1 MIKKIIISGLLVGS
15 LSGCEGM
22 NTAGMFDAASS
33 LFQAATI
40 NDAEIQALAVQSQVQ
55 LDQQNTVASADN
67 SYTKRLNNITRNLR
81 SYNGKPLDYKVY
93 LNPEV
98 NAFALPNGSIRVY
111 SGLMDKM
118 TDPEL
123 LFVIGHEIGHVMN
136 GHSKSQARTNLLTL
150 AARKAGVA
158 SGNSLIASLSGN
170 EIGTL
175 AHNLVNAQY
184 SQTHELESD
193 TYGLKI
199 LQENNYD
206 KSHAVSALRKL
217 GGGGG
222 GFFSSH
228 PDSAK
233 RADRI
238 VCNKCHP

>member
-238 VCNKCHP
+238 ESM

>member
-1 MIKKIIISGLLVGS
+1 MIKRIVISGFLIGS
-15 LSGCEGM
+15 LSACEGM
-22 NTAGMFDAASS
+22 NTAGMVNAASS
-33 LFQAATI
+33 LFQAASISDT
-40 NDAEIQALAVQSQVQ
+40 EIQTLAVRSQQ
-55 LDQQNTVASADN
+55 ELDQQNTIAGSNN
-67 SYTKRLNNITRNLR
+67 SYTVRLNKITRNLK
-81 SYNGKPLDYKVY
+81 SYNGQALDYKVY
-93 LNPEV
+93 LNQEV

-150 AARKAGVA
+150 AARQAGAA
-158 SGNSLIASLSGN
+158 SGNSIVASLSGN

-184 SQTHELESD
+184 SQSHELDADSF
-193 TYGLKI
+193 GLKV

-222 GFFSSH
+222 GFFSTH

-238 VCNKCHP
+238 EKM

>member
-1 MIKKIIISGLLVGS
+1 MIKKLVISSLLIGS
-15 LSGCEGM
+15 LSACESM
-22 NTAGMFDAASS
+22 NTAGMVDAASS

-40 NDAEIQALAVQSQVQ
+40 NDADIQALGVQSQQQ
-55 LDQQNTVASADN
+55 LDQQNTVADANN
-67 SYTKRLNNITRNLR
+67 SYTKRLDNITRNLR
-81 SYNGKPLDYKVY
+81 SYNGKALDYKVY

-136 GHSKSQARTNLLTL
+136 GHSKSQARTDLLTL
-150 AARKAGVA
+150 AARKAGAA
-158 SGNSLIASLSGN
+158 SGNTIIASLSAN

-184 SQTHELESD
+184 SQSHELESD
-193 TYGLKI
+193 SYGLKI

-217 GGGGG
+217 GSGGG

-228 PDSAK
+228 PDSAR

-238 VCNKCHP
+238 EKM

>member
-1 MIKKIIISGLLVGS
+1 MIKKLIISSLLLGS
-15 LSGCEGM
+15 LSACEGM
-22 NTAGMFDAASS
+22 NSAGMVDAASS

-40 NDAEIQALAVQSQVQ
+40 NDAEIQTLAVQSQQQ
-55 LDQQNTVASADN
+55 LDQQNTVAGANN

-81 SYNGKPLDYKVY
+81 NYNGTTLDYKVY

-150 AARKAGVA
+150 AARKAGAA
-158 SGNSLIASLSGN
+158 SGNSIVASLSGN

-184 SQTHELESD
+184 SQSHELESD
-193 TYGLKI
+193 AYGLKI

-228 PDSAK
+228 PDSAN

-238 VCNKCHP
+238 EKM

>member
-1 MIKKIIISGLLVGS
+1 
-15 LSGCEGM
+15 M

-238 VCNKCHP
+238 ESM